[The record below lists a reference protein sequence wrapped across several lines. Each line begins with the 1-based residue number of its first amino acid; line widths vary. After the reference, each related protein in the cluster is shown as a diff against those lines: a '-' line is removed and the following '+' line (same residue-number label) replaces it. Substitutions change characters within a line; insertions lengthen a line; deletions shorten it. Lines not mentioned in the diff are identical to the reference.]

1 MTIKVPGQA
10 TSTVGL
16 AGYTR
21 PAAAANADDK
31 ASRDT
36 AAPAAT
42 PVGTDTVNVTAEAR
56 ALNHISSVASS
67 QPVVDLHRVES
78 LRKDI
83 ERGAYNTD
91 PYRVAMK
98 LFSFERALS
107 A

>member
-16 AGYTR
+16 TGYTR
-21 PAAAANADDK
+21 PTAANADDK
-31 ASRDT
+31 STRNSG
-36 AAPAAT
+36 PATT

-56 ALNHISSVASS
+56 ALHQISSVASS

>member
-31 ASRDT
+31 TTRD

-42 PVGTDTVNVTAEAR
+42 SVGSDTVNVTAEAR

-107 A
+107 T

>member
-10 TSTVGL
+10 ASTVGL

-31 ASRDT
+31 ATRD
-36 AAPAAT
+36 AAPTAT